1 MLRGWPVL
9 VALFATEPALSEAE
23 GAGLLT
29 LKPRHDSN
37 FGKGAP

>member
-29 LKPRHDSN
+29 FKPRHDSS
-37 FGKGAP
+37 FG